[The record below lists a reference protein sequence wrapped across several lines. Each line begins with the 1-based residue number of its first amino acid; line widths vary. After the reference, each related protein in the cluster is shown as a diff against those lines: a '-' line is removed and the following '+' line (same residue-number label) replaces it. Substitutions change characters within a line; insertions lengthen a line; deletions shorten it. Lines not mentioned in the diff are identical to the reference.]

1 MFKILWPK
9 AKLKAYLDANNLY
22 GYVMSKFLP
31 GSGFKWIDLKEF
43 DLNEY
48 IYNTSKECVFEVD
61 LKYSK

>member
-1 MFKILWPK
+1 
-9 AKLKAYLDANNLY
+9 
-22 GYVMSKFLP
+22 MSKFLP